1 MSTDTQPVVETT
13 DTVDTTGGDDFDSA
27 FLEASGEAPAAVT
40 TEPAAEPAA
49 AVTTEPAAAATTEPA
64 VEATADPAAEAVAAT
79 TEPAAEPAATA
90 AAPAEQAPAPAQE
103 PLDPKYLAQAIAEA
117 NRIAEQDRQKA
128 EPQAPARDLTPDDF
142 LDDAARAS
150 INKFKQEWP
159 DEYAAV
165 DRMFESRVQ
174 ALVGNRINQLVGEV
188 NQLVTPLYQAVG
200 NVTTTTHQSKVA
212 AVHPDYRELAPKVA
226 EWIATQPKL
235 VQPAYLQAYKEG
247 SADQA
252 IDLLNAYKAAVG
264 STGAKPAPA
273 QVAALAVAPPK
284 PATPAVNKQAV
295 AALAAV
301 PATTRPKPAGGVD
314 PQDFDSAFSE
324 AVGLAT

>member
-13 DTVDTTGGDDFDSA
+13 DAVDTTGGDDFDSA

-40 TEPAAEPAA
+40 TEPAAEP
-49 AVTTEPAAAATTEPA
+49 PAAATTE
-64 VEATADPAAEAVAAT
+64 PAAEAVAAT
-79 TEPAAEPAATA
+79 TEPAAEAVTATTEPAAEPAATA
-90 AAPAEQAPAPAQE
+90 TEPAEQAPAATQE

-188 NQLVTPLYQAVG
+188 NQMVTPLYQAVG

>member
-1 MSTDTQPVVETT
+1 MSLNTQPVVEDLGT
-13 DTVDTTGGDDFDSA
+13 DPSLDAGDDFDSA
-27 FLEASGEAPAAVT
+27 FLEASGEAPAA
-40 TEPAAEPAA
+40 PAAE
-49 AVTTEPAAAATTEPA
+49 
-64 VEATADPAAEAVAAT
+64 AT
-79 TEPAAEPAATA
+79 TEPAADPAPATEATTETTEPADDPASATEA
-90 AAPAEQAPAPAQE
+90 QAEPEVDPAPATEPAPVQAPAPTQE

-117 NRIAEQDRQKA
+117 NRIADQERQKA

-142 LDDAARAS
+142 LDDNARAS
-150 INKFKQEWP
+150 INKFKQDWP

-165 DRMFESRVQ
+165 ERMFESRVQ

-188 NQLVTPLYQAVG
+188 NQMVAPLYQAVG

-247 SADQA
+247 SAEQA

-273 QVAALAVAPPK
+273 QVAALAVTPPK

>member
-64 VEATADPAAEAVAAT
+64 VEATADPAAEPATVAA

-90 AAPAEQAPAPAQE
+90 AAPAEPAPAPAQE

-165 DRMFESRVQ
+165 ERMFESRVQ

-188 NQLVTPLYQAVG
+188 NQMVTPLYHAVG

-264 STGAKPAPA
+264 WTGA
-273 QVAALAVAPPK
+273 
-284 PATPAVNKQAV
+284 
-295 AALAAV
+295 
-301 PATTRPKPAGGVD
+301 
-314 PQDFDSAFSE
+314 
-324 AVGLAT
+324 

>member
-1 MSTDTQPVVETT
+1 MSIDTQPVVETT
-13 DTVDTTGGDDFDSA
+13 DAVDTTGEDDFNSA
-27 FLEASGEAPAAVT
+27 FLEASGEAQAAVT
-40 TEPAAEPAA
+40 TEPAAEPTA

-64 VEATADPAAEAVAAT
+64 AEPATVAATEPATEPAAAT
-79 TEPAAEPAATA
+79 TEPAE
-90 AAPAEQAPAPAQE
+90 PAPAQPPTQE

-165 DRMFESRVQ
+165 ERMFESRVQ

-188 NQLVTPLYQAVG
+188 NQMVTPLYQAVG

-273 QVAALAVAPPK
+273 QVAALAVTPPK

>member
-64 VEATADPAAEAVAAT
+64 VEATADPAAEPATVAA
-79 TEPAAEPAATA
+79 TEPAAEPAVT
-90 AAPAEQAPAPAQE
+90 EPAPAATQE
-103 PLDPKYLAQAIAEA
+103 PLDHKYLAQAIAEA

-128 EPQAPARDLTPDDF
+128 EPQAQARDLTPDDF

-165 DRMFESRVQ
+165 ERMFESRVQ

-252 IDLLNAYKAAVG
+252 IELLNAYKAAVG

-273 QVAALAVAPPK
+273 QVAALAVTPPK

>member
-13 DTVDTTGGDDFDSA
+13 DAVDTTGGDDFDSA

-40 TEPAAEPAA
+40 TEPAAEPPAA
-49 AVTTEPAAAATTEPA
+49 TTTEPAAAAATEPA
-64 VEATADPAAEAVAAT
+64 AEATADPAAEAVAAT

-90 AAPAEQAPAPAQE
+90 TEPAEQAPAPAQE

-188 NQLVTPLYQAVG
+188 NQMVTPLYQAVG